1 MKNSVGRIRVE
12 CLFRPLGIIL
22 LVVGTMF
29 LLIQHEVLSMG
40 IQDNGWWNT
49 EKVTIVRMLTGSQ
62 SGSTYA
68 CLILV
73 GAGVSFITASAFTKA
88 QEK

>member
-29 LLIQHEVLSMG
+29 LLIQHKVLSMG
-40 IQDNGWWNT
+40 IQDNDWSDS
-49 EKVTIVRMLTGSQ
+49 EKQTIVRMLNGSQ
-62 SGSTYA
+62 SGITYS